1 MSLWAIV
8 PVKPLRRGKSRLSGI
23 LSETERTV
31 LNQSLLTNTLNILKQ
46 ISRIDTILVVS
57 RDPAALALARDISA
71 KTVLEDGAPELN
83 TALRRAAKV
92 AEAYSVQELLILP
105 ADLPLLNSQDLNEF
119 LNCAINP
126 PEIVIAPD
134 RRKDGTNALFLSPAN
149 LITFGYGPGS
159 YQKHLTSAEQKGARI
174 HIFEKMSLELD
185 LDLPEDLELLK
196 SLETS
201 KPF

>member
-1 MSLWAIV
+1 MGSTSTTIFPPVIFSISFVINPMYFSLPNIFGTLVRIV
-8 PVKPLRRGKSRLSGI
+8 VKPIEEKKNAFKIVLS
-23 LSETERTV
+23 
-31 LNQSLLTNTLNILKQ
+31 
-46 ISRIDTILVVS
+46 
-57 RDPAALALARDISA
+57 
-71 KTVLEDGAPELN
+71 
-83 TALRRAAKV
+83 
-92 AEAYSVQELLILP
+92 
-105 ADLPLLNSQDLNEF
+105 F
-119 LNCAINP
+119 NP

-134 RRKDGTNALFLSPAN
+134 RRKDGTNPLFLSPAN

-159 YQKHLTSAEQKGARI
+159 YQKHLTSAEQKGARV